1 MCHVLIIEDEPII
14 ALMIE
19 DVLAE
24 EGATSFAFAA
34 TQHEAVAAAIEQ
46 PPALIISDV
55 KLLEGTG
62 PLAVAEIQARIGR
75 VPVMFLTATPAECHP
90 CEVAAVII
98 AKPFDRFVLK
108 SAFHDLMG

>member
-1 MCHVLIIEDEPII
+1 VLIIEDEAII
-14 ALMIE
+14 ALMIQ

-34 TQHEAVAAAIEQ
+34 AQHDAVAAAIKQ

-62 PLAVAEIQARIGR
+62 PLAVADIQARIGG
-75 VPVMFLTATPAECHP
+75 VPVIFLTATPAECHP

-98 AKPFDRFVLK
+98 AKPFDRFALK
-108 SAFHDLMG
+108 SAFHELMG